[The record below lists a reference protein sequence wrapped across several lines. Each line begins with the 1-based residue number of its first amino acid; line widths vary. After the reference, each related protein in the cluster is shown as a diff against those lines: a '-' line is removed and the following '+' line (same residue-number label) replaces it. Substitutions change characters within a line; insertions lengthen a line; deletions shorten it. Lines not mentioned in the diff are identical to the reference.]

1 LIWYLVILRGYLP
14 IVVLFFLVS
23 VSNNLALNFDISIP
37 LFIIFRSGTL
47 LANLFLS
54 RLLLG
59 RIYSWRKIFA
69 VFLVTVGVIL
79 FTMASSQDAPTWNS
93 EANRPLWISALPI
106 PPFAVGIGLLTGAL
120 LTSAYLGIRQEYLYS
135 TYGKHPKEAMFF
147 IHALS
152 LPGFLLLFSD
162 IWQTCIRFNESP
174 PLDVLDLGV
183 PIPSLWAQLISIC
196 LLQ

>member
-1 LIWYLVILRGYLP
+1 MIWYLVILRGYLP